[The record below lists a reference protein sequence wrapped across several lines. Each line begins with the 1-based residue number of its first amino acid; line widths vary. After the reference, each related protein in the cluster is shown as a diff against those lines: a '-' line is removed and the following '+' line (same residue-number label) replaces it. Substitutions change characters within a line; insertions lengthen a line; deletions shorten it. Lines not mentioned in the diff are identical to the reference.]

1 MLIENSLNVGH
12 MRTLNLGCF
21 PKKVLEFEDS
31 QDFLE
36 QIIFLDY
43 QLQLFIHNKL
53 NGEGLVPPDRVDN
66 IGYQTE
72 LLQMIT
78 FLSSVGAN
86 YHDSSKSYEEK
97 LYYNVVLAQLHFL
110 NLDFESMRHQLL
122 QLEVVINP
130 EIDAEQDTVTSQ
142 FIASLTC
149 RYYTLLGLTKD
160 SYKTWV
166 EYLKGIKKPFN
177 KSQASAQYWN
187 NCLYDK
193 LAVVLTSGKSVLLS
207 FARDVMAI
215 SNDISIMGFSNYLLS
230 SSYAT
235 LVDANFQDEYS
246 SYLESELTDF
256 RHSHITFPSAKG
268 NSNELECMVEG
279 MFLTLFNVNTRSKL
293 LKAQLAKKFL
303 ISCSEKT
310 YQSQV
315 VLSAMIRVL
324 IELREYDEA
333 FAAFKTWI
341 AYEETTEEQHDGDIY
356 DILQVIELYA
366 LCIEKFNP
374 FKSLNRSKLF
384 KYTRMETLKT
394 ALDKYSKQLLNYLQI
409 LENTCGLTYDTELSD
424 LSKDPLSFL
433 TTKYNL
439 NMLLPDE
446 SDFVKIVSRAW
457 YAIGSYNYF
466 LVSYKCPSFEKLQE
480 YSQIV
485 AKYLKNALIVNS
497 TGKCTYLF
505 QYALTLA
512 YQKELKPSMKLCKF
526 ILKQYPESFKTWN
539 LFVLILSALDVN
551 GSTEA
556 TPSGPLKSGSAT
568 MNGNQK
574 STEPLRDLETFI
586 KSALNIAA
594 IYLSKNKE
602 VPVEVRYDILQL
614 KLTQMALW
622 ESIYD
627 VQYVLDNLPDV
638 FQLYYE
644 LFNVP
649 TEIIR
654 DSNLKMDSTVNS
666 TWSHRPSFIG
676 PLEKKIHRL
685 DKKEKQSIKRLS
697 RMGTMKSTINSKS
710 DENLELRSR
719 NSVSI
724 IERKILQELWLWT
737 MRIYAKIGLTEEA
750 EQCVVEAETVW
761 EPNVKTF
768 SSVAMLTS
776 KTRKFLSLQE
786 CERCLEFLDRE
797 DINFQIRE
805 YGSSILCL
813 AKLFIV
819 DDNLENL
826 IFISTKDLNAGVI
839 RIKNYL
845 ERYLLSWPYGFNNS
859 EIWYYL
865 SKIYEMLDDRTL
877 LSYSLWRAIDLEDTR
892 PVRSFEVVD
901 ETPF

>member
-1 MLIENSLNVGH
+1 

-31 QDFLE
+31 QEFLE

-53 NGEGLVPPDRVDN
+53 NGEGLVPPERADN

-86 YHDSSKSYEEK
+86 YHDSSKTYEEK
-97 LYYNVVLAQLHFL
+97 LYFNVVLSQLHFL
-110 NLDFESMRHQLL
+110 NLDFDSVRHQLL
-122 QLEVVINP
+122 QLEVKVNPNWDYTPNTVIN
-130 EIDAEQDTVTSQ
+130 E
-142 FIASLTC
+142 FLASLTC

-166 EYLKGIKKPFN
+166 EYLKQVKRPFS
-177 KSQASAQYWN
+177 KSQASAQYWTD
-187 NCLYDK
+187 CLYDK
-193 LAVVLTSGKSVLLS
+193 LAVVLSSGKTVQLS
-207 FARDVMAI
+207 FKKDVVII

-230 SSYAT
+230 SDYAS
-235 LVDANFQDEYS
+235 LVDSKFHDEYNT
-246 SYLESELTDF
+246 YLESELSDF
-256 RHSHITFPSAKG
+256 RHSHIGFPSAKE
-268 NSNELECMVEG
+268 NSNELEYMVGG
-279 MFLTLFNVNTRSKL
+279 MFLSFFNVSSRNRL
-293 LKAQLAKKFL
+293 LKAQNAKNFL

-324 IELREYDEA
+324 IELKEYDEA
-333 FAAFKTWI
+333 FAAFKTWV
-341 AYEETTEEQHDGDIY
+341 AYEETIEEQHDGNIH
-356 DILQVIELYA
+356 DILQVIDLYG

-374 FKSLNRSKLF
+374 YKSRNRSKLF
-384 KYTRMETLKT
+384 KYTSLETLIT
-394 ALDKYSKQLLNYLQI
+394 ALDKYSAQLLSYLNK
-409 LENTCGLTYDTELSD
+409 LEVICGLTYDSSDSELA
-424 LSKDPLSFL
+424 KDPLSFL

-439 NMLLPDE
+439 NILLPDNSE
-446 SDFVKIVSRAW
+446 YVKIVSRAW
-457 YAIGSYNYF
+457 YAMGSYNYF
-466 LVSYKCPSFEKLQE
+466 LVSYKCPSFEKLKNYTE
-480 YSQIV
+480 IV
-485 AKYLKNALIVNS
+485 ATYLKNALIVNS
-497 TGKCTYLF
+497 TGRCTYLF
-505 QYALTLA
+505 QYALILA
-512 YQKELKPSMKLCKF
+512 YKNELKPAMKLCKF

-551 GSTEA
+551 D
-556 TPSGPLKSGSAT
+556 KSGTIPSL
-568 MNGNQK
+568 GNQK
-574 STEPLRDLETFI
+574 PTTNGNGNGQISTETLRDLETFI

-594 IYLSKNKE
+594 IYLSKNNE

-622 ESIYD
+622 ESIYG

-649 TEIIR
+649 QEIVR
-654 DSNLKMDSTVNS
+654 DSNLKMDSTINS

-676 PLEKKIHRL
+676 PMEKKSL
-685 DKKEKQSIKRLS
+685 KQDNNKEKQSIKRLS
-697 RMGTMKSTINSKS
+697 RMGTMKSTRSEGNS
-710 DENLELRSR
+710 ELRSR
-719 NSVSI
+719 SSVSI

-737 MRIYAKIGLTEEA
+737 MKIYAKIGLTEEA
-750 EQCVVEAETVW
+750 EQCIVEAETVW

-797 DINFQIRE
+797 DINFHIRE
-805 YGSSILCL
+805 YGNSILCL
-813 AKLFIV
+813 AKLFVV

-845 ERYLLSWPYGFNNS
+845 ERFLLSWPFGFNNS

-877 LSYSLWRAIDLEDTR
+877 LSYSLWRAIDLEDSR

-901 ETPF
+901 ELPF